1 MKYYSTN
8 GKAPVADLRKAVVK
22 GLAED
27 RGLYMPEVIHQLPKQ
42 FFTDMPNMSFQDI
55 AFNVASAF
63 FGDDVDLDS
72 LQDLVYDTLQFPCP
86 VVRVKDRSA
95 EGRLQGKNIYSL
107 ELFHGPTLAFKDVGA
122 RFMARLLQYFLRH
135 GSSSFPVSCNS
146 VAANKEVNVLVAT
159 SGDTGSAVA
168 NGFLG
173 VEGIH
178 VYVLY
183 PKGKVSPIQEC
194 QFTTLGK
201 NITAIEVDG
210 VFDDC
215 QALVKSAF
223 MDQELNEHMMLT
235 SANSINVARFL
246 PQAFYYFNAV
256 AQLSALGHQ
265 PSDIVICVPSGNFGN
280 ICAALFGHQM
290 GMPVKRFIAAN
301 NANDIFYNYL
311 QTGQYNPKPSKQT
324 LANAMD
330 VGDPSN
336 FARIINLYSQNGK
349 LSPEETH
356 QRITSLISGA
366 TYSDEQIRETMR
378 QCYKE
383 TGYILDPHG
392 ACGYRALEEQLKPGE
407 IGVFCE
413 TAHPAKFKEKVDE
426 ILGIDVEIPERL
438 AAFMKG
444 QKQSVPMTK
453 NFDDFKK
460 YLLAQ

>member
-8 GKAPVADLRKAVVK
+8 NQAPIADLHKAVVK

-27 RGLYMPEVIHQLPKQ
+27 RGLYMPERINKLPKE
-42 FFTDMPNMSFQDI
+42 FFENIDKMSFQEI
-55 AFNVASAF
+55 AYTVANAF
-63 FGDDVDLDS
+63 FGEDVDPDALHDI
-72 LQDLVYDTLQFPCP
+72 VYDTLSFDCP
-86 VVRVKDRSA
+86 VAKVKD
-95 EGRLQGKNIYSL
+95 NIYTL

-122 RFMARLLQYFLRH
+122 RFMARLLQYFIRQE
-135 GSSSFPVSCNS
+135 G
-146 VAANKEVNVLVAT
+146 KGQQVNVLVAT

-173 VEGIH
+173 VDGIH

-215 QALVKSAF
+215 QALVKNAF
-223 MDQELNEHMMLT
+223 MDAELNQHMKLT

-246 PQAFYYFNAV
+246 PQAFYYFNAYARMV
-256 AQLSALGHQ
+256 ENGNNEEL
-265 PSDIVICVPSGNFGN
+265 VMCVPSGNFGN
-280 ICAALFGHQM
+280 ICAALFGHEM
-290 GMPVKRFIAAN
+290 GLPIKRFIAAN
-301 NANDIFYNYL
+301 NANDIFYKYL
-311 QTGQYNPKPSKQT
+311 QTGKYEPKPSKQT

-336 FARIINLYSQNGK
+336 FARIYDLYGK
-349 LSPEETH
+349 SHE
-356 QRITSLISGA
+356 RITSLISGA
-366 TYSDEQIRETMR
+366 TYSDEQIRQTMKA
-378 QCYKE
+378 CYDE

-392 ACGYRALEEQLKPGE
+392 ACGYQALKDGLKEGE

-426 ILGIDVEIPERL
+426 ILSIDVEIPDRL

-444 QKQSVPMTK
+444 TKQSVPMTK
-453 NFDDFKK
+453 DFADFKQ
-460 YLLAQ
+460 YLLKQ

>member
-1 MKYYSTN
+1 MIYYSTN
-8 GKAPVADLRKAVVK
+8 KKAPVATLEKAVVK

-27 RGLYMPEVIHQLPKQ
+27 RGLYMPEQIRLLPKE
-42 FFTDMPNMSFQDI
+42 FFDNIQDMSFQELSYQ
-55 AFNVASAF
+55 VADAF
-63 FGDDVDLDS
+63 FGEDVDAES
-72 LQDLVYDTLQFPCP
+72 LKRIVYDTLSFDCP
-86 VVRVKDRSA
+86 VKKVTD
-95 EGRLQGKNIYSL
+95 NIYSL

-122 RFMARLLQYFLRH
+122 RFMARLLQYFIKKE
-135 GSSSFPVSCNS
+135 GET
-146 VAANKEVNVLVAT
+146 KEVNVLVAT

-223 MDQELNEHMMLT
+223 MDEELNNHMKLT

-246 PQAFYYFNAV
+246 PQSFYYFNAY
-256 AQLSALGHQ
+256 ARMKALGLA
-265 PSDIVICVPSGNFGN
+265 DNLVMCVPSGNFGN
-280 ICAALFGHQM
+280 ICSALFGRKM
-290 GMPVKRFIAAN
+290 GLPVKRFIAAN

-311 QTGQYNPKPSKQT
+311 QTGKYEPKASIQT

-336 FARIINLYSQNGK
+336 FARIYDLHNG
-349 LSPEETH
+349 SHEA
-356 QRITSLISGA
+356 ITEYISGA
-366 TYSDEQIRETMR
+366 TYKDEQIRATMQ
-378 QCYKE
+378 QCYNE
-383 TGYILDPHG
+383 TGYTLDPHG
-392 ACGYRALEEQLKPGE
+392 ACGYQALKDLLNDGE
-407 IGVFCE
+407 VGVFCE

-426 ILGIDVEIPERL
+426 IIGIDVEIPERL
-438 AAFMKG
+438 ADFMKG
-444 QKQSVPMTK
+444 TKQSIPLGK
-453 NFDDFKK
+453 DFAGFKK
-460 YLLAQ
+460 FLMEQ

>member
-8 GKAPVADLRKAVVK
+8 KKAPIATLEKAVVK

-27 RGLYMPEVIHQLPKQ
+27 RGLYMPEHIKQLPQ
-42 FFTDMPNMSFQDI
+42 EFFDNIDKMSFQEI
-55 AFNVASAF
+55 AYTVADAF
-63 FGDDVDLDS
+63 FGEDVDAES
-72 LQDLVYDTLQFPCP
+72 LKKIVYDTLSFDCP
-86 VVRVKDRSA
+86 IEKVTD
-95 EGRLQGKNIYSL
+95 NIYAL

-122 RFMARLLQYFLRH
+122 RFMARLLQYFIKKE
-135 GSSSFPVSCNS
+135 GET
-146 VAANKEVNVLVAT
+146 KEVNVLVAT

-194 QFTTLGK
+194 QFTTLGR

-215 QALVKSAF
+215 QALVKNAF
-223 MDQELNEHMMLT
+223 MDEELNRHMKLT

-246 PQAFYYFNAV
+246 PQAFYYFNAY
-256 AQLSALGHQ
+256 ARLKEKGLLTNALHLT
-265 PSDIVICVPSGNFGN
+265 PENSNLVMCVPSGNFGN
-280 ICAALFGHQM
+280 ICSALFGRKM
-290 GMPVKRFIAAN
+290 GLPVKRFIAAN

-311 QTGQYNPKPSKQT
+311 QTGEYNPKPSKQT

-336 FARIINLYSQNGK
+336 FARIYDL
-349 LSPEETH
+349 H
-356 QRITSLISGA
+356 QGDHKTIISYISGA
-366 TYSDEQIRETMR
+366 TYTDDQIRETMKA
-378 QCYKE
+378 CKAS
-383 TGYILDPHG
+383 TGYTLDPHG
-392 ACGYRALEEQLKPGE
+392 ACGYQALKDQLQDDE

-413 TAHPAKFKEKVDE
+413 TAHPAKFKDT
-426 ILGIDVEIPERL
+426 VESIISREVPIPDRL

-444 QKQSVPMTK
+444 TKQSIPLSK
-453 NFDDFKK
+453 EFLDFKSFLMK
-460 YLLAQ
+460 Q